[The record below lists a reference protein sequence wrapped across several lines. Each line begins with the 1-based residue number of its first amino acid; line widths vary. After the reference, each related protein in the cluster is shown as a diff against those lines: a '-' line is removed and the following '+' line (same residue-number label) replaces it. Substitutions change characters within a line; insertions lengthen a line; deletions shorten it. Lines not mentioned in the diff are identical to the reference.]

1 MLLLL
6 LVLMPI
12 DACFN
17 IDADANID
25 LCVKVVNQS
34 KNPMFGSVVQCLL
47 QKFHT
52 FCSVI
57 HLVIYKLY
65 LRSIMIT
72 SYEKKS
78 PSLALLCFL
87 FSFLL

>member
-17 IDADANID
+17 VDAYAKID

-34 KNPMFGSVVQCLL
+34 ENPMNGSVVQCFL

-52 FCSVI
+52 FCTYIQFVFTI
-57 HLVIYKLY
+57 DYDN
-65 LRSIMIT
+65 
-72 SYEKKS
+72 
-78 PSLALLCFL
+78 FL
-87 FSFLL
+87 

>member
-34 KNPMFGSVVQCLL
+34 KNPMNGSVVQCFL

-52 FCSVI
+52 FCTVIQSVE
-57 HLVIYKLY
+57 YKL
-65 LRSIMIT
+65 
-72 SYEKKS
+72 
-78 PSLALLCFL
+78 
-87 FSFLL
+87 

>member
-1 MLLLL
+1 
-6 LVLMPI
+6 MPI

-34 KNPMFGSVVQCLL
+34 KNPMNGSVVQCFL

-52 FCSVI
+52 FCTVI
-57 HLVIYKLY
+57 Q
-65 LRSIMIT
+65 
-72 SYEKKS
+72 
-78 PSLALLCFL
+78 
-87 FSFLL
+87 

>member
-1 MLLLL
+1 
-6 LVLMPI
+6 MPI

-34 KNPMFGSVVQCLL
+34 KNPMNGSVVQCFL

-57 HLVIYKLY
+57 Q
-65 LRSIMIT
+65 
-72 SYEKKS
+72 
-78 PSLALLCFL
+78 
-87 FSFLL
+87 

>member
-34 KNPMFGSVVQCLL
+34 KNPMFGSVVPSAMSSP
-47 QKFHT
+47 K
-52 FCSVI
+52 V
-57 HLVIYKLY
+57 
-65 LRSIMIT
+65 
-72 SYEKKS
+72 SY
-78 PSLALLCFL
+78 F
-87 FSFLL
+87 FT

>member
-12 DACFN
+12 DA
-17 IDADANID
+17 DVNID

-34 KNPMFGSVVQCLL
+34 PNPMFGSVVQCLL
-47 QKFHT
+47 QKFHN
-52 FCSVI
+52 FCSVL

-65 LRSIMIT
+65 LRSIMII
-72 SYEKKS
+72 SYEKKV
-78 PSLALLCFL
+78 LL
-87 FSFLL
+87 